1 MTVSPASA
9 GGVDCDTAWTKS
21 ATEALA
27 DLRVDPL
34 LGLKTGEVES
44 RRRQFGENQLKAA
57 KRRNVLSILADEFK
71 SAESSASVSAPH
83 SVISPQSAQKK

>member
-1 MTVSPASA
+1 MSPTSA
-9 GGVDCDTAWTKS
+9 GGVDCDTDWTKS

-57 KRRNVLSILADEFK
+57 KRRNVLSILADQFK

>member
-1 MTVSPASA
+1 MSPTSA
-9 GGVDCDTAWTKS
+9 GGVGCDTAWTKS
-21 ATEALA
+21 VAEALA

-34 LGLKTGEVES
+34 LGLKTSEVES

-57 KRRNVLSILADEFK
+57 KRHNVLSILADQFK
-71 SAESSASVSAPH
+71 SAESSASVSAPY